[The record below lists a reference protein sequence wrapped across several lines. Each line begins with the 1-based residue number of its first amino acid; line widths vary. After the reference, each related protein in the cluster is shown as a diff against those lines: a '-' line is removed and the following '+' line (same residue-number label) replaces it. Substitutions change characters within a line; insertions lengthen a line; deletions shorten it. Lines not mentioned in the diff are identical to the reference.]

1 MALLLRLFVLVAVA
15 LLPAI
20 AVQSYNE
27 FDLRRSRQ
35 IDVQEQALGLAKL
48 AAAEQQQ
55 IVQGIRQALIALS
68 ELPTIKAKDAHGC
81 IADLAR
87 IKERYQEFVSFI
99 VVDMNGG
106 SFCDSSGDYKP
117 STAAGRPYFASVLAT
132 GKFTVG
138 EFAIGRRTGRN
149 VLHFALPF
157 YGDDARV
164 SGVVIAALSLDWLAH
179 YITQNIMQNGVP
191 PGAALA
197 VGDRNGAYLARY
209 PNNDRFAGRKM
220 PDDQYLRL
228 DDLGTATVVDLDGV
242 ERIMGYSALQADSGG
257 LFVTFGLDKTLA
269 LSDIQ
274 ERTRL
279 GVFLIVLSTSLALA
293 LTWFGAQRFIHR
305 PLGQLVGA
313 ANQWRLGDYA
323 PRLHIRD
330 RNSEI
335 ARVAQAFNAMADALE
350 GRERELHD
358 AKEKAEEAAARITTI
373 FESTTDCVIIIG
385 RDWRISYLNERAKA
399 QLFKGRD
406 LIGMDVWHAFA
417 DVIDADTSNRLRE
430 AMSEQRSTSF
440 EAFCPRQ
447 ALWYEINAF
456 PSGEGLAVLLRDITE
471 HKRAVEA
478 RRLVEEQL
486 HQSQKMEAVGRLT
499 GGIAHDFNNL
509 LVVISG
515 NLELIEDRTTEKDAV
530 QRLAAAARKA
540 ADRGAGLTAQLLAFS
555 RRQKLNPK
563 PVYADALIR
572 DFQDL
577 IRRAVGKDCEV
588 KLAADDRLWP
598 CHVDPAHLE
607 TALLNLALNGR
618 DAMPNGGTLKIE
630 VRNVTLSEDAI
641 PSIAA
646 GPYVGL
652 SVTDTGCGMAAETVD
667 RVFEPF
673 FTTKEVGRGT
683 GLGLSMVYG
692 FVRQSSGHV
701 AIESTV
707 GVGTTVSLYLP
718 KSTQALDV
726 EMNEVQ
732 AKDVHAK
739 DVQVRDGQVQ
749 DGQVKNVPA
758 GSGRI
763 LVVED
768 DEDVLDVTSIMLQE
782 LGYHV
787 VCARNSAEAIQI
799 LTSGKRFDLLFSD
812 VVMPPGITGVELAR
826 EAKRLHGDLKVLLTS
841 GNAADVLAR
850 YGAEDEFPIIGKP
863 FRRAELAQYLRL
875 IMRAA

>member
-1 MALLLRLFVLVAVA
+1 VALLLRLFVLVAVA

-27 FDLRRSRQ
+27 FDLRRSHQ

-68 ELPTIKAKDAHGC
+68 ELPAIKAKDSTGC
-81 IADLAR
+81 QADLFR

-99 VVDMNGG
+99 VVDMNG
-106 SFCDSSGDYKP
+106 SIFCYSRIYNGP
-117 STAAGRPYFASVLAT
+117 SNAAGRAYFTGVLET
-132 GKFTVG
+132 RKFTVG
-138 EFAIGRRTGRN
+138 EFAIGRVTGRN

-157 YGDDARV
+157 YGDDARMG
-164 SGVVIAALSLDWLAH
+164 GVVIAALSLDWLAQ
-179 YITQNIMQNGVP
+179 YIMQKGLP

-197 VGDRNGAYLARY
+197 IGDRNGIYLARF
-209 PNNDRFAGRKM
+209 PDNDRFVGRKM
-220 PDDQYLRL
+220 PADQYPRL
-228 DDLGTATVVDLDGV
+228 DQLGTAATRDVDGV
-242 ERIMGYSALQADSGG
+242 ERIVAYSALPADSGG
-257 LFVTFGLDKTLA
+257 LFVTLGLDKTLA
-269 LSDIQ
+269 FSHIQ
-274 ERTRL
+274 RRTQL
-279 GVFLIVLSTSLALA
+279 GIFLIVLSTSLALA

-323 PRLHIRD
+323 PRVHIRD
-330 RNSEI
+330 KHSEI
-335 ARVAQAFNAMADALE
+335 ERVAQAFNSMADALE

-358 AKEKAEEAAARITTI
+358 AKENAEDAAARITAI
-373 FESTTDCVIIIG
+373 FESITDCVIVVDRG
-385 RDWRISYLNERAKA
+385 WRITYLNERAKA
-399 QLFKGRD
+399 RLCVERD
-406 LIGMDVWHAFA
+406 LIGMDAGKAFL
-417 DVIDADTSNRLRE
+417 DVIDTHISNRLRE
-430 AMSEQRSTSF
+430 AMSEQHSASF
-440 EAFCPRQ
+440 EAFCRRQ

-471 HKRAVEA
+471 HKHAVEA

-515 NLELIEDRTTEKDAV
+515 NLELIEDRATEKDAV

-540 ADRGAGLTAQLLAFS
+540 AERGASLTTQLLAFS

-563 PVYADALIR
+563 PVCAGNLIR
-572 DFQDL
+572 EFQDL

-588 KLAADDRLWP
+588 KLVADDRLWP

-618 DAMPNGGTLKIE
+618 DAMPGGGTLKIE
-630 VRNVTLSEDAI
+630 VRNVTLREDTIAGV
-641 PSIAA
+641 AA
-646 GPYVGL
+646 GPYVRL
-652 SVTDTGCGMAAETVD
+652 SVTDTGCGMAPETLD

-707 GVGTTVSLYLP
+707 GAGTTVSLHLP
-718 KSTQALDV
+718 KSTQAPDV
-726 EMNEVQ
+726 AMN
-732 AKDVHAK
+732 
-739 DVQVRDGQVQ
+739 DVQVKD
-749 DGQVKNVPA
+749 VPA
-758 GSGRI
+758 GSGRV

-768 DEDVLDVTSIMLQE
+768 DEDVLDVTSVMLRE
-782 LGYHV
+782 FGYHV
-787 VCARNSAEAIQI
+787 VCARNAAEAIHI
-799 LTSGKRFDLLFSD
+799 LTSGKQFDLLFSD

-826 EAKRLHGDLKVLLTS
+826 EAKRLCGDIKVLLTS
-841 GNAADVLAR
+841 GNTAEVLAR

-863 FRRAELAQYLRL
+863 FRRVDLAQYLRL
-875 IMRAA
+875 VMRAA